1 MAQGDYE
8 ELYIITE
15 SGQTVFEYSF
25 SESDKDANQKLLMAS
40 TLTAILQFIKVSS
53 GQDLTNFKFGKH
65 VVYIKKSV
73 DYKLMYVLI
82 IPTKGKN
89 PKEEEINKRLE
100 TIKKA
105 FEEKYSKDAIINW
118 KGLIGQFD
126 EFKFVLD
133 SNNKKAKDILDAFKR
148 GLW

>member
-1 MAQGDYE
+1 MAQGDHE

-25 SESDKDANQKLLMAS
+25 SESDKDMNQKLLMAS

-53 GQDLTNFKFGKH
+53 GQDITSFNFGKH
-65 VVYIKKSV
+65 IVFIKRNP

-82 IPTKGKN
+82 MPTRGKI
-89 PKEEEINKRLE
+89 PKEEDLNKRLDI
-100 TIKKA
+100 IKQA
-105 FEEKYSKDAIINW
+105 FEEKYSKEAILNW
-118 KGLIGQFD
+118 KGIIGQFD
-126 EFKFVLD
+126 DFRLVLD
-133 SNNKKAKDILDAFKR
+133 SNNKKAKDILDAFKK